1 MRLVTAPASSKCA
14 EDSAVWSKRGTNAM
28 FLAKISVAAACHVRF
43 QLSLIAHSHTEVFT
57 KDYNGHFSKILVLLL
72 VMRRHMSGT
81 EMYRMKI
88 RSANDIEA
96 KCEKINCGF

>member
-28 FLAKISVAAACHVRF
+28 FLAKISVVAACHVSV
-43 QLSLIAHSHTEVFT
+43 QLSLIVFT
-57 KDYNGHFSKILVLLL
+57 KDYNGNFSKILVLLL
-72 VMRRHMSGT
+72 VMRHHTSGT
-81 EMYRMKI
+81 EMYRMKV

-96 KCEKINCGF
+96 K